1 MRFAFSK
8 KLGLAAA
15 ATAALSLPVMAAPG
29 AHASRPAQASQAST
43 TILWFMRSDPK
54 ETPWEKAEVAGFEKL
69 HPNIHI
75 NLVTAPNANGAFDAK
90 FNALIQAG
98 TPADIWSHLGQAG
111 FADYY
116 HRGLLLNLDPL
127 IKSSG
132 YSFGS
137 TPMNLV
143 NTYRKPSGLY
153 GIPSIT
159 LDSYLFYNKDIFD
172 AYNKLHPSA
181 KLSYPPVNWNDK
193 SWTWAK
199 MTDDA
204 KKLTGLTVNGAKTYG
219 FLPNLFPFMGYAW
232 QAGSEMFPQANA
244 YVNGAPTSIDL
255 TNAKTVGIFQDMQNF
270 FKTKIAPPYS
280 TVKQIGNTG
289 ADPFQYGNIA
299 METTGGW
306 DFRQLLDVKFH
317 WAAAAMPWLVTNRDT
332 LFTDP
337 YMVAKATKHPMED
350 MEFIQYLTNSSSMSS
365 YVKSVGFTPAN
376 PQFLGQWYTQYSKIT
391 GQSAEDLRTLVGGG
405 RKYGTESPNHLVDSF
420 SQIHNAMVPYM
431 DKIFY
436 AQGSASSILSQEQK
450 AIDAILQQNN
460 GG

>member
-1 MRFAFSK
+1 MRFAFTK
-8 KLGLAAA
+8 KIGLAAA
-15 ATAALSLPVMAAPG
+15 AAAALSLPVLVAPG
-29 AHASRPAQASQAST
+29 AHAARQASAT
-43 TILWFMRSDPK
+43 KAPVTVLWFMRVDPK
-54 ETPWEKAEVAGFEKL
+54 ENPWEKAEVAGFQKL

-90 FNALIQAG
+90 FNALLQSG

-111 FADYY
+111 FADYF

-127 IKSSG
+127 IKSTG

-143 NTYRKPSGLY
+143 DTYRKPGGLY

-181 KLSYPPVNWNDK
+181 KLAYPPASWDDK

-199 MTDDA
+199 MTADA
-204 KKLTGLTVNGAKTYG
+204 KKLAGLKVNGAKTYG

-232 QAGSEMFPQANA
+232 QAGSEMFNQPKA
-244 YVNGAPTSIDL
+244 YVTGAPTSINL
-255 TNAKTVGIFQDMQNF
+255 TDPKTVALFQQMQDL
-270 FKTKIAPPYS
+270 FKAKIAPPYS
-280 TVKQIGNTG
+280 SVKQIGNTG

-317 WAAAAMPWLVTNRDT
+317 WAAGAMPWLVTNRDT

-337 YMVAKATKHPMED
+337 YLVAKASKHPMEA
-350 MEFIQYLTNSSSMSS
+350 MEFIQYLTNAQSMAA
-365 YVKSVGFTPAN
+365 YVKGVGFTPAN
-376 PQFLGQWYTQYSKIT
+376 PQYLGQWYSQYAAIT
-391 GQSAEDLRTLVGGG
+391 GMSKENLQTLVIGG
-405 RKYGTESPNHLVDSF
+405 RKYGFESPNHLIASF
-420 SQIHNAMVPYM
+420 SQVHNAMVPYM

-436 AQGSASSILSQEQK
+436 VQGSASSILSQAQT
-450 AIDAILQQNN
+450 AVTAILQQNN

>member
-1 MRFAFSK
+1 MRLALSK
-8 KLGLAAA
+8 KLALAAA
-15 ATAALSLPVMAAPG
+15 FALLVPVLSAPG
-29 AHASRPAQASQAST
+29 AFAARPAQHAQAKVSL
-43 TILWFMRSDPK
+43 IWFMRVDPS
-54 ETPWEKAEVAGFEKL
+54 ENPWEKAEVAGFEKL

-75 NLVTAPNANGAFDAK
+75 NLITAPNPNGAFDAK

-127 IKSSG
+127 VKKVG
-132 YSFGS
+132 YSFGA
-137 TPMNLV
+137 TPKNLV

-159 LDSYLFYNKDIFD
+159 LDSFLFYNKDIFD
-172 AYNKLHPSA
+172 AYNKAHPSA
-181 KLSYPPVNWNDK
+181 KLAYPPVNWNDK
-193 SWTWAK
+193 SWTWSK
-199 MTDDA
+199 MLDDA
-204 KKLTGLTVNGAKTYG
+204 KKLSGLKVKGAKTYG

-232 QAGSEMFPQANA
+232 QAGSEMFNQPNA
-244 YVNGAPTSIDL
+244 YVTGAPTKINL
-255 TNAKTVGIFQDMQNF
+255 TDPKTVAIFQQMQNL
-270 FKTKIAPPYS
+270 FKTHVAPPYS
-280 TVKQIGNTG
+280 SVKQISNTG

-306 DFRQLLDVKFH
+306 DFRNLRTVKFH
-317 WAAAAMPWLVTNRDT
+317 WAAAAMPWLVTNKDT

-337 YMVAKATKHPMED
+337 YMVAKTCKHPVEA
-350 MEFIQYLTNSSSMSS
+350 MEFIKYLTNPQSMEG
-365 YVKSVGFTPAN
+365 YVKTVGFTPAN
-376 PQFLGQWYTQYSKIT
+376 PQYLGQWYKQYSTIT
-391 GQSAEDLRTLVGGG
+391 GQSVEDLQTLVAGG
-405 RKYGTESPNHLVDSF
+405 RKYGFESPNHLIDSF

-436 AQGSASSILSQEQK
+436 GQGTAKSILAEEQT

-460 GG
+460 G

>member
-29 AHASRPAQASQAST
+29 AHAAHPAQAAKANVS
-43 TILWFMRSDPK
+43 ILWFMRVDGK
-54 ETPWEKAEVAGFEKL
+54 ENPWEQAEVKGFEKL

-75 NLVTAPNANGAFDAK
+75 NLVTAPNPNGAFDAK

-127 IKSSG
+127 VKSSG

-172 AYNKLHPSA
+172 AYNKMHPSA
-181 KLSYPPVNWNDK
+181 KLAYPPVNWNDK

-204 KKLTGLTVNGAKTYG
+204 KKLSGLKVNGATTYG
-219 FLPNLFPFMGYAW
+219 FLPNLFPQMGYAW

-244 YVNGAPTSIDL
+244 YVNGAPTSINL
-255 TNAKTVGIFQDMQNF
+255 TDPKTVAIYQQMQNF
-270 FKTKIAPPYS
+270 FKQKIAPPYS
-280 TVKQIGNTG
+280 SVKQISNTG
-289 ADPFQYGNIA
+289 ADPLQYGNIA

-306 DFRQLLDVKFH
+306 DFRNLLGSKFH
-317 WAAAAMPWLVTNRDT
+317 WAAGAMPWLVTNRDT

-337 YMVAKATKHPMED
+337 YMVAKVSKHPMEA
-350 MEFIQYLTNSSSMSS
+350 MEFIQYLTNGPSMSA
-365 YVKSVGFTPAN
+365 YVKGVGFTPAN
-376 PQFLGQWYTQYSKIT
+376 PQYLGQWYKQYSSIT
-391 GQSAEDLRTLVGGG
+391 GQSAEDLQTLVAGG
-405 RKYGTESPNHLVDSF
+405 RKYGTESPNHLIDSF
-420 SQIHNAMVPYM
+420 SQIDNAMAPYR

-436 AQGSASSILSQEQK
+436 GQGSASSILSQAQS

>member
-15 ATAALSLPVMAAPG
+15 ATAALSLPVLAAPS
-29 AHASRPAQASQAST
+29 AHAARPATSAKAT
-43 TILWFMRSDPK
+43 TTLLWFMRVDPK
-54 ETPWEKAEVAGFEKL
+54 ENPWEQAEVKGFEKL

-75 NLVTAPNANGAFDAK
+75 NLITAPNPNGAFDAK

-111 FADYY
+111 FADYF

-127 IKSSG
+127 VKSTH

-143 NTYRKPSGLY
+143 NTYRKPGGLY

-181 KLSYPPVNWNDK
+181 KLAYPPTNWDDK

-204 KKLTGLTVNGAKTYG
+204 KKLTGVKANGATAYG
-219 FLPNLFPFMGYAW
+219 VLPNLFPFMGYAW
-232 QAGSEMFPQANA
+232 QAGSEMFNQPKS
-244 YVNGAPTSIDL
+244 YVTGAPTSITL
-255 TNAKTVGIFQDMQNF
+255 TDAKTVSIFQDMQNF
-270 FKTKIAPPYS
+270 FKQKIAPPYS
-280 TVKQIGNTG
+280 SVKQIGNTG

-306 DFRQLLDVKFH
+306 DFRNLLGVKFH
-317 WAAAAMPWLVTNRDT
+317 WAAGAMPWLVTNRDT

-337 YMVAKATKHPMED
+337 YMVAKASKHPMEA
-350 MEFIQYLTNSSSMSS
+350 MEFIQYLTNAQSMSA
-365 YVKSVGFTPAN
+365 YVKGVGFTPSN
-376 PQFLGQWYTQYSKIT
+376 PQYLGQWYSQYSKIT
-391 GQSAEDLRTLVGGG
+391 GQSAEQLQTLVSGG
-405 RKYGTESPNHLVDSF
+405 RKYGTESPNHLINSF
-420 SQIHNAMVPYM
+420 SQVHNAMVPYE

-436 AQGSASSILSQEQK
+436 GQGSAASILSQEQS
-450 AIDAILQQNN
+450 AVTAILQQNN

>member
-1 MRFAFSK
+1 MR
-8 KLGLAAA
+8 
-15 ATAALSLPVMAAPG
+15 V
-29 AHASRPAQASQAST
+29 
-43 TILWFMRSDPK
+43 DPN
-54 ETPWEKAEVAGFEKL
+54 ENPWEKAEVAGFQKL

-75 NLVTAPNANGAFDAK
+75 NLITAPNPNGAFDAK

-127 IKSSG
+127 VKQVH

-159 LDSYLFYNKDIFD
+159 LDSFLFYNKDIFD
-172 AYNKLHPSA
+172 AYNKAHPSA
-181 KLSYPPVNWNDK
+181 KLAYPPVNWNDK
-193 SWTWAK
+193 SWTWDK
-199 MTDDA
+199 MVSEA
-204 KKLTGLTVNGAKTYG
+204 KKLSGMKINGAKTYG
-219 FLPNLFPFMGYAW
+219 FLSNIFPFMGYAW
-232 QAGSEMFPQANA
+232 QAGSEMFNQPKS
-244 YVNGAPTSIDL
+244 YVTGAPTSINL
-255 TNAKTVGIFQDMQNF
+255 TDPKTVAFLQSIQDL
-270 FKTKIAPPYS
+270 FKTHVSPPYS
-280 TVKQIGNTG
+280 SVKQISNTG

-306 DFRQLLDVKFH
+306 DFRNNRTVKFH
-317 WAAAAMPWLVTNRDT
+317 WAAGAMPWKVSNKDT

-337 YMVAKATKHPMED
+337 YMVSKSSKHPMEA
-350 MEFIQYLTNSSSMSS
+350 MQFIQYLTNAQSMNA
-365 YVKSVGFTPAN
+365 YVKGVGFTPSN
-376 PQFLGQWYTQYSKIT
+376 PDYLGLWYSQYSQIT
-391 GQSAEDLRTLVGGG
+391 GMSKEALQTLVIGG
-405 RKYGTESPNHLVDSF
+405 RKYGFESPNHLIDSF
-420 SQIHNAMVPYM
+420 SQIHNAMVPFM

-436 AQGSASSILSQEQK
+436 AQGTAASILAQEQT

-460 GG
+460 AQ

>member
-1 MRFAFSK
+1 VLSAS
-8 KLGLAAA
+8 GALAARPA
-15 ATAALSLPVMAAPG
+15 
-29 AHASRPAQASQAST
+29 AHAKAASVSL
-43 TILWFMRSDPK
+43 IWFMRVDPN
-54 ETPWEKAEVAGFEKL
+54 ENPWEKAEVAGFEKL

-75 NLVTAPNANGAFDAK
+75 NLITAPNPNGAFDAK

-127 IKSSG
+127 VKATH

-159 LDSYLFYNKDIFD
+159 LDSFVFYNKDAFD
-172 AYNKLHPSA
+172 AYNKLHPNA
-181 KLSYPPVNWNDK
+181 KLAYPPVNWDDK

-199 MTDDA
+199 MLDDA
-204 KKLTGLTVNGAKTYG
+204 KKLTGLKVNGTKMYG
-219 FLPNLFPFMGYAW
+219 VLPDLFPFMGYAW
-232 QAGSEMFPQANA
+232 MAGSEMFNQPKS
-244 YVNGAPTSIDL
+244 YVTGAPTTINL
-255 TNAKTVGIFQDMQNF
+255 TDPKTVAIFQQMQDL
-270 FKTKIAPPYS
+270 FKNKIAPPYS
-280 TVKQIGNTG
+280 SVKQIGNTG

-299 METTGGW
+299 MELTGGW
-306 DFRQLLDVKFH
+306 DFRSLRTVKFH
-317 WAAAAMPWLVTNRDT
+317 WAAGAMPWLVKNEDT

-337 YMVAKATKHPMED
+337 YMVAKTTKHPMEA
-350 MEFIQYLTNSSSMSS
+350 MEFIQYLTNAQSMTS
-365 YVKSVGFTPAN
+365 YVKDVGFTPAN
-376 PQFLGQWYTQYSKIT
+376 PDYLGTWYNQYSKIT
-391 GQSAEDLRTLVGGG
+391 GMSKEDLQTLVNGG
-405 RKYGTESPNHLVDSF
+405 RKYGFESPNHLIDSF

-436 AQGSASSILSQEQK
+436 AQGTAKSILTQEQT

-460 GG
+460 AQ

>member
-29 AHASRPAQASQAST
+29 AHAARPAQAAKANVS
-43 TILWFMRSDPK
+43 ILWFMRVDPK
-54 ETPWEKAEVAGFEKL
+54 ENPWEKAEVAGFEKL

-75 NLVTAPNANGAFDAK
+75 NLVTAPNPNGAFDAK

-127 IKSSG
+127 VKSSH

-172 AYNKLHPSA
+172 AYNKMHPNA
-181 KLSYPPVNWNDK
+181 KLAYPPVNWRDTN
-193 SWTWAK
+193 WTWAK

-204 KKLTGLTVNGAKTYG
+204 KKLTGLTVNGTKTYG
-219 FLPNLFPFMGYAW
+219 VLPNLFPFMGYAW
-232 QAGSEMFPQANA
+232 QAGSDMFAPKS
-244 YVNGAPTSIDL
+244 YVTGAPTSINL
-255 TNAKTVGIFQDMQNF
+255 TNSKTVGIFQDMQNF
-270 FKTKIAPPYS
+270 FKQKIAPPYS
-280 TVKQIGNTG
+280 SVKQIGNTG

-306 DFRQLLDVKFH
+306 DFRNLLGVKFH

-337 YMVAKATKHPMED
+337 YMVAKASKHPMED
-350 MEFIQYLTNSSSMSS
+350 MEVHPVPDQRAVHVRLRQGCRLHARQPTVPGPM
-365 YVKSVGFTPAN
+365 VQPVLQDHRPVGRGSTD
-376 PQFLGQWYTQYSKIT
+376 T
-391 GQSAEDLRTLVGGG
+391 GQRRPYVRDRVA
-405 RKYGTESPNHLVDSF
+405 ESPDR
-420 SQIHNAMVPYM
+420 Q
-431 DKIFY
+431 
-436 AQGSASSILSQEQK
+436 
-450 AIDAILQQNN
+450 LQPDPQRH
-460 GG
+460 GTLHGQDLLRPGLGRVHPVAGAECDQRHPAAE